1 MSYGATQAEPVR
13 PLPVHH
19 ERCASEHHLPYPPP
33 PRPHVELPRPLEPR
47 PSASQQQQQQQRYYD
62 APAAAPPRLEA
73 FRSPAASTTSEF
85 RPQSQSLPRL
95 HDILTS
101 TAPAASSSPTTYPST
116 WSTSAAPTPPTNDPR
131 ADARYSHGP
140 WYSQPAPPPP
150 QEHSSYPAPPGRR
163 LDMPVVNTSPASRH
177 DSHTGPLSPHGPRSD
192 SRDYEHAQR
201 ERPRQHSNSSHTH
214 HGAPSPYMAHGPDE
228 HHYRNGAARV
238 NRPTSSNYGPAGP
251 ECSKKY
257 LGVRE
262 LPGEGAFHLY
272 EGGLRIPTHVDGE
285 QVNPA
290 WGLTKANKPRK
301 RLAMACL
308 DCREK
313 KIKCEPGA
321 ASCLQCEKAKRPCR
335 KAPSHQSQPESSSPS
350 IWPTNTA
357 SPPANGA
364 SGFSPVHR
372 PDTEHEGIA
381 KRRPR
386 DDHSPSAGPPKKP
399 RSMSPRHSA
408 HGGDGAPPMPG
419 HQLTSPP
426 VPPSPTASLLSC
438 DADPY
443 AVCPDA
449 TLHVLDRF
457 FQDVNNATYCMFPRH
472 HFTHWLQSCS
482 QKFHDEKLLLYAM
495 LAIGSI
501 FADDAHAAFGEQCA
515 RVVAASLRAT
525 QGKYALPVVQSRLL
539 LGLYHSAKG
548 THSAG
553 WDYTGAAIDAAIHL
567 RYNTEHGCTEADT
580 SGQPRNALG
589 FSHEQLAEC
598 KRRTLWSAFLM
609 ERYRGRR
616 TPLINPQDIF
626 LRLPCLD
633 DNFERGL
640 PSEAPYYDNAIIDP
654 AKANLGPSSPISP
667 MAWLCLVGA
676 IWGEVSNFIS
686 RAMHRAP
693 HTYQQEY
700 ERFYEHISTALRTW
714 SSRLPDQLQF
724 SKANVDRS
732 IKGAYAGPYISM
744 HILHHLAWVKMNR
757 FVRHALVPQVI
768 TRNIRAAHHHSHEL
782 LQVLSTLR
790 AAKWDMAEMDGHMAS
805 FSFTTPI
812 AGSAILAAIDVV
824 GAGGLDTHLTATLD
838 LISCGLECLRELARY
853 WDSAREQDKACE
865 KRYYQIQNVLKH
877 PFTARSGC
885 WLGREWGV
893 HTPLEQEISHEED
906 CIYGAD
912 DRLYFDALRDDSTN
926 GRTSSAGQ
934 RAA

>member
-1 MSYGATQAEPVR
+1 
-13 PLPVHH
+13 
-19 ERCASEHHLPYPPP
+19 
-33 PRPHVELPRPLEPR
+33 
-47 PSASQQQQQQQRYYD
+47 
-62 APAAAPPRLEA
+62 
-73 FRSPAASTTSEF
+73 
-85 RPQSQSLPRL
+85 
-95 HDILTS
+95 
-101 TAPAASSSPTTYPST
+101 
-116 WSTSAAPTPPTNDPR
+116 
-131 ADARYSHGP
+131 
-140 WYSQPAPPPP
+140 
-150 QEHSSYPAPPGRR
+150 
-163 LDMPVVNTSPASRH
+163 
-177 DSHTGPLSPHGPRSD
+177 
-192 SRDYEHAQR
+192 
-201 ERPRQHSNSSHTH
+201 
-214 HGAPSPYMAHGPDE
+214 
-228 HHYRNGAARV
+228 
-238 NRPTSSNYGPAGP
+238 
-251 ECSKKY
+251 
-257 LGVRE
+257 
-262 LPGEGAFHLY
+262 LPGEGTFHLY

-335 KAPSHQSQPESSSPS
+335 
-350 IWPTNTA
+350 N
-357 SPPANGA
+357 
-364 SGFSPVHR
+364 PVNR
-372 PDTEHEGIA
+372 QDTEHEGIA
-381 KRRPR
+381 KRRPLE
-386 DDHSPSAGPPKKP
+386 DHHSPTGGPAKKL

-408 HGGDGAPPMPG
+408 NGGAPAPPVPA
-419 HQLTSPP
+419 HHLTSPP
-426 VPPSPTASLLSC
+426 VPRSPTTGRSC

-443 AVCPDA
+443 AVHPEA

-457 FQDVNNATYCMFPRH
+457 FHDVNNATYCMFPRH
-472 HFTHWLQSCS
+472 HFLHWLQSCP
-482 QKFHDEKLLLYAM
+482 QKSPDEKLLLYAM

-501 FADDAHAAFGEQCA
+501 FADDAHAAWGEQCA
-515 RVVAASLRAT
+515 RVVAASLSHAT
-525 QGKYALPVVQSRLL
+525 QGTLALPVVQSRLL

-553 WDYTGAAIDAAIHL
+553 GDYTGAAIDAAIYL
-567 RYNTEHGCTEADT
+567 RYNTEQGCTEADT
-580 SGQPRNALG
+580 SGKPRNDFGL
-589 FSHEQLAEC
+589 SHEQLAEC

-609 ERYRGRR
+609 ERYRAGRS
-616 TPLINPQDIF
+616 TLINPQDIF

-640 PSEAPYYDNAIIDP
+640 PSEAPYYDNGIIDP
-654 AKANLGPSSPISP
+654 AKASLAPSSPISP

-676 IWGEVSNFIS
+676 IWGDVSNFIS

-693 HTYQQEY
+693 HAYQQEY
-700 ERFYEHISTALRTW
+700 ERFHENISAALGDW
-714 SSRLPDQLQF
+714 SSRLPDQLRF

-744 HILHHLAWVKMNR
+744 HILHHLALVKLNR

-768 TRNIRAAHHHSHEL
+768 TRNIRAAHHHAHEL
-782 LQVLSTLR
+782 LQVMSTLR
-790 AAKWDMAEMDGHMAS
+790 AAKWDVAEQDGHIAS

-812 AGSAILAAIDVV
+812 AGSAILTAIDVV
-824 GAGGLDTHLTATLD
+824 GAGGLDTHLKATLE

-865 KRYYQIQNVLKH
+865 KRYYQIHNVLKH

-912 DRLYFDALRDDSTN
+912 DRLYFDAL
-926 GRTSSAGQ
+926 
-934 RAA
+934 